1 MSVNLKKIVTHLCT
15 WLVLVFMP
23 QILFAVP
30 FSLKSLGY
38 EVILIIPTI
47 VIFYAHVFLS
57 LPYFFYEKKYFYYS
71 LSLILLAFF
80 FVLSIK
86 ILEPVHLSFIDYL
99 RENSPDAPRPR
110 FHKNHSLLMPPSHK
124 WTSFL
129 ITITASAIYSI
140 SLRNVERERRLR
152 ELEKQQAISNL
163 QLLKWQLS
171 PHFLFNALNSIYSLS
186 LKKSEE
192 LPKVILTVSD
202 LLRYV
207 TYDSEKNSVN
217 VQKEIDYLNDYIKL
231 QKLRLS
237 PESSVEFVVENNNPE
252 AKIAPMILVPFV
264 ENAFKHGANA
274 EGVVTIT
281 LYIVISEKEVYFR
294 ILNTKHFENQRDKTH
309 GIGVENVQTRLNL
322 LYGSK
327 HSLNIFDRENEY
339 EVLLKL
345 QL

>member
-1 MSVNLKKIVTHLCT
+1 MSVNIERIATHVCS
-15 WLVLVFMP
+15 WLVLVFVP
-23 QILFAVP
+23 QIFFAIP
-30 FSLKSLGY
+30 FSIKSFGY
-38 EVILIIPTI
+38 EVILILPAI

-57 LPYFFYEKKYFYYS
+57 LPYFFYQKKYVYYS
-71 LSLILLAFF
+71 LSLILLALF
-80 FVLSIK
+80 FVISIK
-86 ILEPVHLSFIDYL
+86 ILEPVHISFIDYL
-99 RENSPDAPRPR
+99 RETSSDMPRPR
-110 FHKNHSLLMPPSHK
+110 FHKHHSIFMPPSHK
-124 WTSFL
+124 WASFL
-129 ITITASAIYSI
+129 LTITASAIYSI

-192 LPKVILTVSD
+192 LPKAILTVSD

-207 TYDSEKNSVN
+207 TYDSEKNAVN
-217 VQKEIDYLNDYIKL
+217 VEKEIDYLNDYIKL

-237 PESSVEFVVENNNPE
+237 QETKVAFNVQNNNPN
-252 AKIAPMILVPFV
+252 AKIAPMILIPFV
-264 ENAFKHGANA
+264 ENAFKHGVNA
-274 EGVVTIT
+274 EGVVSMEVQ
-281 LYIVISEKEVYFR
+281 IVTSETEVYFR
-294 ILNTKHFENQRDKTH
+294 IVNTKQIENQRDETH
-309 GIGVENVQTRLNL
+309 GIGIENVKTRLLL

-339 EVLLKL
+339 EVVLKL

>member
-1 MSVNLKKIVTHLCT
+1 MSVNLEKTIIHLCT

-23 QILFAVP
+23 QIFFSVP
-30 FSLKSLGY
+30 FSLKAFGY
-38 EVILIIPTI
+38 EIILIIPTI
-47 VIFYAHVFLS
+47 IIFYAHVFLS

-71 LSLILLAFF
+71 LSLLLLAFF
-80 FVLSIK
+80 FVVSIK
-86 ILEPVHLSFIDYL
+86 TLEPVFLSFGDYL

-110 FHKNHSLLMPPSHK
+110 FHKNSSLLLPPFHK
-124 WTSFL
+124 WISFL
-129 ITITASAIYSI
+129 ITITISAIYSI
-140 SLRNVERERRLR
+140 SLRNVEREKRLR

-171 PHFLFNALNSIYSLS
+171 PHFLFNALNSLYSLS

-192 LPKVILTVSD
+192 LPKAILTVSD

-207 TYDSEKNSVN
+207 TYDSEKNTVN
-217 VQKEIDYLNDYIKL
+217 VQKEIDYLKDYIKL
-231 QKLRLS
+231 QKLRLV
-237 PESSVEFVVENNNPE
+237 PESTIEFVVENNNPE
-252 AKIAPMILVPFV
+252 AKIAPMILIPFV
-264 ENAFKHGANA
+264 ENAFKHGVNA

-281 LYIVISEKEVYFR
+281 LHIVTSETEVYFR
-294 ILNTKHFENQRDKTH
+294 IRNTKHVENQRDKAH
-309 GIGVENVQTRLNL
+309 GIGVENVKTRLKL

-339 EVLLKL
+339 EVVLKL